1 MCSCI
6 YVYTSHLHTHLQAQ
20 AFKED
25 FEQERKDRETAHRQL
40 ATAEQT
46 FRDRIEQ
53 LEAQLI
59 RLQEELQSRQ
69 QQVRYCVHRKQLMS
83 ITPLV
88 NAESQLLQAYIAS
101 LASHCMAQPCKDSVN
116 CQGIPLMFGRVTIA
130 VGVNGES
137 INTGLTIT

>member
-1 MCSCI
+1 MYLC
-6 YVYTSHLHTHLQAQ
+6 TSHLHTHLQAQ

-25 FEQERKDRETAHRQL
+25 FEHARKECETAHGQL

-46 FRDRIEQ
+46 FRDRNEQ

-69 QQVRYCVHRKQLMS
+69 QQVRYCVYCKQLMS

-88 NAESQLLQAYIAS
+88 NAES
-101 LASHCMAQPCKDSVN
+101 N
-116 CQGIPLMFGRVTIA
+116 
-130 VGVNGES
+130 
-137 INTGLTIT
+137 